1 MESTLEYFKIG
12 KIVTTKGL
20 KGELKVYSH
29 TDEIERFLE
38 LEYFYI
44 GKDRE
49 NKYYIDKV
57 NITANNMVTIK
68 IKGYETVESVQKF
81 IQNFMYIDREDSYE
95 LLEDEMFI
103 VDMIGM
109 EVKKKDGTIIGILE
123 DVLQY
128 SANDVYVVKS
138 ESGEE
143 YLIPATYEVVPEINS
158 EERYII
164 VNPIPGLLD

>member
-1 MESTLEYFKIG
+1 MENKLEYFKIG

-38 LEYFYI
+38 LEYFYL

-57 NITANNMVTIK
+57 NIIASNMVSIK
-68 IKGYETVESVQKF
+68 IRDYNTVEDVQKF
-81 IQNFMYIDREDSYE
+81 VQKFMYIDREDSYE

-109 EVKKKDGTIIGILE
+109 QVKKEDGTLIGILE

-138 ESGEE
+138 EDSSE

-158 EERYII
+158 KENYMI
-164 VNPIPGLLD
+164 VKPIPGLLD